1 MVLLVFILNGNVL
14 DVDDLFIMVET
25 SVIES
30 PKELLVSWDSVVVIL
45 NDSTLLLDTV
55 VVVLHLVVRHEVV
68 FLVTSINI

>member
-55 VVVLHLVVRHEVV
+55 VVVLHLVVRHKVV